1 LGWHSYEFLEMK
13 KTIDTPFLIVL
24 SVLVISGLIIFTSA
38 ALGLLARDGGASFSS
53 VAVSQLLLG
62 LVCGS
67 FACFFFAVL
76 DYRQWR
82 RFTPYFFGFAIFLTL
97 LTFVPGIGLSLKGA
111 SRWILIGSF
120 SFQPEEILKFA
131 TVTFLAA
138 IYAAKFKTVGTIKG
152 GIVPLLAVAGS
163 SALILILQP
172 NTAGVI
178 VIGATASGMLF
189 AAGGK
194 IWHLLLL
201 AGLGVAAIGVAALV
215 YPHVHDRITTFIN
228 QAEDPQGAGWQIQQ
242 SLIAI
247 GSGGFTGRGLGQS
260 VQKFSYLPEPIG
272 DSIFAV
278 AGEEFGFIGGVFLLF
293 LYVALALLGLR
304 IASRAADPFGGLMVV
319 GLVILIVGQSFFNIA
334 STVGLVPLVGIPLI
348 FVSHGGTALAI
359 ALAETGV
366 ILSVSRRMRKTAK

>member
-1 LGWHSYEFLEMK
+1 MK

-24 SVLVISGLIIFTSA
+24 CVLVISGLIIFTSA
-38 ALGLLARDGGASFSS
+38 ALGLLARDSGASFSS

-67 FACFFFAVL
+67 FACFFFAMI
-76 DYRQWR
+76 DYRSWR
-82 RFTPYFFGFAIFLTL
+82 RFTPYFFAAALLLTA

-111 SRWILIGSF
+111 SRWILIGNF

-131 TVTFLAA
+131 TVAFLAA
-138 IYAAKFKTVGTIKG
+138 LYAAKFKAVQTFKG

-163 SALILILQP
+163 SALLLLLQP

-178 VIGATASGMLF
+178 VIGATAAGMLF

-194 IWHLLLL
+194 LWHLGLL
-201 AGLGVAAIGVAALV
+201 AALGIAAIGAAALV
-215 YPHVHDRITTFIN
+215 YPHVHDRIMTFIN
-228 QAEDPQGAGWQIQQ
+228 QTEDPQGAGWQIQQ
-242 SLIAI
+242 SLIAV
-247 GSGGFTGRGLGQS
+247 GSGGITGRGLGQS

-272 DSIFAV
+272 DSVFAV
-278 AGEEFGFIGGVFLLF
+278 AGEEFGFIGGVFLLL
-293 LYVALALLGLR
+293 LYVAFSLLGLR

-366 ILSVSRRMRKTAK
+366 ILSVSRRMRKVAS